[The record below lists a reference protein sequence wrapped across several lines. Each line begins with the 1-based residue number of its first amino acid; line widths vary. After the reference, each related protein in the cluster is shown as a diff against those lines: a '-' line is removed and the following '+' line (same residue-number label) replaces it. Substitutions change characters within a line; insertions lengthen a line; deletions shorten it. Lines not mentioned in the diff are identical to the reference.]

1 MASIDEKIINS
12 IITLK
17 NNTNNQEKQKEDKN
31 QKNAKKKEKGGENKN
46 KNKNN
51 NNNNKKKKEKSL
63 TNSSNG
69 ESNKNK
75 KLNVL
80 KIFNLEELE
89 NLIDSNDD
97 YDDSEESYINKIGD
111 EKAAELY
118 DLQEKLYEMEKHDV
132 PIRFQILESK
142 MPDAS
147 KARVLSQYE
156 LVMEMNAT
164 SEAYKILRW
173 IEGVLKIPFGKI
185 YSNEE
190 KEKKIILQNAKDA
203 LDDAVFGH
211 NECKEYFLQMIAQF
225 LCKNDTTGRAFGIQ
239 GPPGN
244 GKTSLVK
251 EGICKALGR
260 PFSMIALGGLSDGT
274 LLEGHDFTY
283 EGSKWGRLVQCLM
296 DAKCMNPIIYFDEL
310 DKVSETQQ
318 GQEIIGI
325 LTHLIDYS
333 QNDRIQDRYFNGID
347 LDYSKCI
354 FVFSFNDESKI
365 NPILKDRIHIIKTKG
380 FSNQEKVKISQ
391 EYLLDQI
398 CKNFPMKK
406 DELLFSDEIIHY
418 ILTKYTS
425 DEEGVREIKR
435 KLECLCLK
443 INYGLLL
450 ELPDYKLPFQIT
462 KEFVD
467 LVLNTQT
474 NEINKNYL
482 VNSTLYI

>member
-1 MASIDEKIINS
+1 MASIDEKIISN
-12 IITLK
+12 ILK
-17 NNTNNQEKQKEDKN
+17 QKQKENNDNKN
-31 QKNAKKKEKGGENKN
+31 SKINKKENMENIKKKE
-46 KNKNN
+46 
-51 NNNNKKKKEKSL
+51 NKKKNEKSL
-63 TNSSNG
+63 TNSSNS
-69 ESNKNK
+69 ENTTKSK
-75 KLNVL
+75 KMSVL

-89 NLIDSNDD
+89 NLIDSNEGGQSE
-97 YDDSEESYINKIGD
+97 YDDSEEEYVKKIGD

-118 DLQEKLYEMEKHDV
+118 EIQEKLYQLEKYDV

-142 MPDAS
+142 MPDAA

-156 LVMEMNAT
+156 MVLEMNANG
-164 SEAYKILRW
+164 EAYKILRW
-173 IEGVLKIPFGKI
+173 IEGVLKIPFGQI
-185 YSNEE
+185 HTNTEND
-190 KEKKIILQNAKDA
+190 KKLILQNAKKI
-203 LDDAVFGH
+203 LDEAVFGH
-211 NECKEYFLQMIAQF
+211 NECKEYFLQMVAQF

-296 DAKCMNPIIYFDEL
+296 DAKCMNPVIYFDEL

-333 QNDRIQDRYFNGID
+333 QNEKIQDRYFNGID
-347 LDYSKCI
+347 LDFSKCI
-354 FVFSFNDESKI
+354 FVFSFNDETKI

-380 FSNQEKVKISQ
+380 FSTQEKVVISRD
-391 EYLLDQI
+391 YLIDQI
-398 CKNFPMKK
+398 YRNFPLSKK
-406 DELLFSDEIIHY
+406 DLIFTDEIISY
-418 ILTKYTS
+418 ILNKYTC

-443 INYGLLL
+443 LNYCLLL
-450 ELPDYKLPFQIT
+450 ELPGYTLPFKVT

-467 LVLNTQT
+467 QVLMTET
-474 NEINKNYL
+474 NEINKNYMI
-482 VNSTLYI
+482 NSTLYM

>member
-12 IITLK
+12 IIIK
-17 NNTNNQEKQKEDKN
+17 QEIKHENNNVVMNKKSDEKKNTNTKN
-31 QKNAKKKEKGGENKN
+31 KKKNDKGENKS
-46 KNKNN
+46 
-51 NNNNKKKKEKSL
+51 KKKKEKSSL
-63 TNSSNG
+63 TNSSVS
-69 ESNKNK
+69 ESSKSK

-118 DLQEKLYEMEKHDV
+118 DIQEKLYEMEKHDV

-147 KARVLSQYE
+147 KARVLNQYE
-156 LVMEMNAT
+156 MIMEMNAS

-173 IEGVLKIPFGKI
+173 IEGVLKVPFGNI

-190 KEKKIILQNAKDA
+190 KDKKIILQNAKKM
-203 LDDAVFGH
+203 LDDAVYGH

-333 QNDRIQDRYFNGID
+333 QNERIQDRYFNGID
-347 LDYSKCI
+347 LDFSKCI
-354 FVFSFNDESKI
+354 FVFSFNDETKI

-380 FSNQEKVKISQ
+380 FSNQEKVTISQ
-391 EYLLDQI
+391 DYLLDQI
-398 CKNFPMKK
+398 CKNFPMTKN
-406 DELLFSDEIIHY
+406 DIIFSDEIINY

-435 KLECLCLK
+435 KLECIVLK
-443 INYGLLL
+443 INYCLLL
-450 ELPDYKLPFQIT
+450 ELPGYNLPFQVT
-462 KEFVD
+462 KDFVD
-467 LVLNTQT
+467 LVLNTETSQ
-474 NEINKNYL
+474 INKNYL